1 MGIVDVRNL
10 DAMWS
15 QDFYSETLVPDKSTS
30 HLSGRVNNDDIRC
43 PTGIDANVFESFT
56 RLQKLLCIS
65 IAPLVGTLE
74 GAEKVTCLV
83 GATADGFEDQDEATS
98 LEYLGI
104 DPTNEQVNAR
114 LDTAK
119 SFGRMPHDAV
129 QEVFDVVIR
138 PGLSVTLVDA
148 ACASSLYTVALG
160 MNALENGKADA
171 VIAGG
176 CFCPGPGNSC
186 LFSQFNGT
194 TATGCR
200 PFDANAD
207 GVVFSE
213 AAAFV
218 TLRRLGDCL
227 LYTSDAADE

>member
-1 MGIVDVRNL
+1 
-10 DAMWS
+10 
-15 QDFYSETLVPDKSTS
+15 
-30 HLSGRVNNDDIRC
+30 
-43 PTGIDANVFESFT
+43 
-56 RLQKLLCIS
+56 
-65 IAPLVGTLE
+65 
-74 GAEKVTCLV
+74 
-83 GATADGFEDQDEATS
+83 
-98 LEYLGI
+98 
-104 DPTNEQVNAR
+104 
-114 LDTAK
+114 
-119 SFGRMPHDAV
+119 MPHDAV

-218 TLRRLGDCL
+218 TLRRLGDANRLGMPVTAAVRAAGLSSDGRSPSANVPQTKGQIKSLQRC
-227 LYTSDAADE
+227 YTNYDVAPKTIQAIEGHGTSTIVGDSTELETLRQFYSDYVSESIPVHSLSLIHI